1 MSELYPGS
9 HQIPAMRYHNK
20 LSDAKVDAAMTN
32 GEWCLQEKKDGCFYQ
47 LEKIDNDH
55 IYLFSRTKSKHT
67 NEFCEKGGNVPH
79 IIEWARNFLP
89 DDTVLLGEI
98 YIPGGHSNDV
108 TSIMGCL
115 PKNAIARQEASDW
128 VHYYVFDC
136 IYYAGNN
143 LCDNTFET
151 RVGHYLEYMLYDAF
165 EAGNYIGGYQPVN
178 EYIEMATTYTLGE
191 NINIGIGCKSF
202 QEKLSEIFAAGGEG
216 AVFKRLDGIYE
227 PDKRPMTCFK
237 MKEHVDSVD
246 LVIMELIDPEPIY
259 TGKDKDNWP
268 YWAGQTFVSDY
279 PDHGYYKINDF
290 LIFNHKP
297 TEEELPFGYKAVPIT
312 KHYYFGWKNALRLGA
327 YKNGEFVE
335 VGRVASG
342 LTDEMRED
350 MAAHPENYLGKVAQ
364 ISCMSLNKKDHTIRH
379 PVFERMRPDKD
390 KNDCLLDE
398 IFS

>member
-1 MSELYPGS
+1 MTLYEGS

-55 IYLFSRTKSKHT
+55 IYLFSRTKSKKT
-67 NEFCEKGGNVPH
+67 EELAEKGANVPH
-79 IIEWARNFLP
+79 IIDWAREYLP

-136 IYYAGNN
+136 IYYNGNN
-143 LCDNTFET
+143 LCDNALET
-151 RVGHYLEYMLYDAF
+151 RVGHYLECMLYDCF
-165 EAGNYIGGYQPVN
+165 EAGNYIGGYQSVN
-178 EYIEMATTYTLGE
+178 EYVEMATTYTLGE

-202 QEKLSEIFAAGGEG
+202 QEKLNEIFAAGGEG
-216 AVFKRLDGIYE
+216 AVFKRLDSIYE

-246 LVIMELIDPEPIY
+246 LVCMELLDPVMEY
-259 TGKDKDNWP
+259 TGKELDSWP
-268 YWAGQTFVSDY
+268 YWYNAEYKEKVYAAHGAIKIMIKSDK
-279 PDHGYYKINDF
+279 YY
-290 LIFNHKP
+290 
-297 TEEELPFGYKAVPIT
+297 PIT
-312 KHYYFGWKNALRLGA
+312 KHYFFEWKNGMRLGA
-327 YKNGEFVE
+327 YKDGKLIE

-342 LTDEMRED
+342 LTDEIRED
-350 MAAHPENYLGKVAQ
+350 MAVHPENYLNKVVQ
-364 ISCMSLNKKDHTIRH
+364 ISCMSLNKKDHTVRH
-379 PVFERMRPDKD
+379 PVFECMRPDKD
-390 KNDCLLDE
+390 INDCLLDE

>member
-55 IYLFSRTKSKHT
+55 IYLFSRTKSKKT
-67 NEFCEKGGNVPH
+67 GELAEKGANVPH
-79 IIEWARNFLP
+79 IIEWARRFLP
-89 DDTVLLGEI
+89 DDTILLGEI

-108 TSIMGCL
+108 TSVMGCL

-128 VHYYVFDC
+128 VHYYIFDC
-136 IYYAGNN
+136 IYYNGNN
-143 LCDNTFET
+143 LCDNTLET
-151 RVGHYLEYMLYDAF
+151 RVGYYLEYELCDCF
-165 EAGNYIGGYQPVN
+165 LN
-178 EYIEMATTYTLGE
+178 EKYIEMTTTYTLGE
-191 NINIGIGCKSF
+191 NVNIGIGCTSF
-202 QEKLSEIFAAGGEG
+202 QEKLNEIFAAGGEG
-216 AVFKRLDGIYE
+216 AVFKRLDSVYE

-246 LVIMELIDPEPIY
+246 LVVMELLNPVKEY
-259 TGKDKDNWP
+259 TGKELNTWP
-268 YWAGQTFVSDY
+268 YWYDTKLQEEFYVTENAIKGVIESDRFY
-279 PDHGYYKINDF
+279 P
-290 LIFNHKP
+290 
-297 TEEELPFGYKAVPIT
+297 VT
-312 KHYYFGWKNALRLGA
+312 KHYFFRWKNGMRLGA
-327 YKNGEFVE
+327 YKDGKLVE

-350 MAAHPENYLGKVAQ
+350 MAEHPENYIGKVVQ
-364 ISCMSLNKKDHTIRH
+364 ISCMSLNKKDHTVRH
-379 PVFERMRPDKD
+379 PVFECMRPDKD
-390 KNDCLLDE
+390 ENDCLLDE

>member
-20 LSDAKVDAAMTN
+20 LSDAKVDAAMAN
-32 GEWCLQEKKDGCFYQ
+32 GEWCMQQKMDGCFYQ

-55 IYLFSRTKSKHT
+55 IYLFSRTKSKKT
-67 NEFCEKGGNVPH
+67 GELAEKSGNVPH
-79 IIEWARNFLP
+79 IIKWAREYLP

-216 AVFKRLDGIYE
+216 AVFKRLDSIYE

-246 LVIMELIDPEPIY
+246 LVIMNLLDPVKEYSGKELD
-259 TGKDKDNWP
+259 TWP
-268 YWAGQTFVSDY
+268 YWYDTKY
-279 PDHGYYKINDF
+279 
-290 LIFNHKP
+290 
-297 TEEELPFGYKAVPIT
+297 EEEVYAGHGAIKDLIKSDRYYPIT
-312 KHYYFGWKNALRLGA
+312 KHYFFGWKNGMQLGA
-327 YKNGEFVE
+327 YKDGQIVE

-364 ISCMSLNKKDHTIRH
+364 ISCMSLNKKDHTVRH
-379 PVFERMRPDKD
+379 PVFECMRPDKD
-390 KNDCLLDE
+390 VNDCLLNE

>member
-1 MSELYPGS
+1 MTLYKGS

-32 GEWCLQEKKDGCFYQ
+32 CEWCLQEKKDGCFYQ

-55 IYLFSRTKSKHT
+55 IYLFSRTKSKKT
-67 NEFCEKGGNVPH
+67 GELAEKGGNVPH
-79 IIEWARNFLP
+79 IVKWAREYLP

-202 QEKLSEIFAAGGEG
+202 QEKLNEIFTAGGEG
-216 AVFKRLDGIYE
+216 AVFKRLDSIYE

-246 LVIMELIDPEPIY
+246 LIVMELLDPIREY
-259 TGKDKDNWP
+259 TGKELDTWP
-268 YWAGQTFVSDY
+268 YWVGISSDG
-279 PDHGYYKINDF
+279 DHGNFERFIDPGAPREQE
-290 LIFNHKP
+290 IFDEK
-297 TEEELPFGYKAVPIT
+297 FVPVT
-312 KHYYFGWKNALRLGA
+312 KHYYYGWKNGLRLGA
-327 YKNGEFVE
+327 YKDGKLIEI
-335 VGRVASG
+335 GRVASG

-350 MAAHPENYLGKVAQ
+350 MAVHPENYLNKVAQ
-364 ISCMSLNKKDHTIRH
+364 ISCMSLNKKDHTVRH
-379 PVFERMRPDKD
+379 PVFECMRPDKD
-390 KNDCLLDE
+390 INDCLLDE

>member
-32 GEWCLQEKKDGCFYQ
+32 GEWCMQEKKDGCFYQ
-47 LEKIDNDH
+47 LEKIDDDH
-55 IYLFSRTKSKHT
+55 IYLFSRTKSKKT
-67 NEFCEKGGNVPH
+67 GELAEKGANVPH
-79 IIEWARNFLP
+79 IIEWARRFLP

-128 VHYYVFDC
+128 VRYYVFDC

-143 LCDNTFET
+143 LCNNTFET
-151 RVGHYLEYMLYDAF
+151 RVGYYLEYMLYDCF
-165 EAGNYIGGYQPVN
+165 ELGNYIGGYHPAC
-178 EYIEMATTYTLGE
+178 EYVEMATTYTFGE
-191 NINIGIGCKSF
+191 NVNIGVKCTSF
-202 QEKLSEIFAAGGEG
+202 QEKLAEIFVAGGEG
-216 AVFKRLDGIYE
+216 AVFKRLDSIYE

-246 LVIMELIDPEPIY
+246 LIVMELLDPVREY
-259 TGKDKDNWP
+259 TGKEIDTWP
-268 YWAGQTFVSDY
+268 YWEDNIPV
-279 PDHGYYKINDF
+279 
-290 LIFNHKP
+290 
-297 TEEELPFGYKAVPIT
+297 T
-312 KHYYFGWKNALRLGA
+312 KHYYYNWKNGMRLGA
-327 YKNGEFVE
+327 YKDGKLVE

-342 LTDEMRED
+342 LTDELRED
-350 MAAHPENYLGKVAQ
+350 MAAHPENYLNKVVQ
-364 ISCMSLNKKDHTIRH
+364 ISCMSLNKKDHTVRH
-379 PVFERMRPDKD
+379 PVFECMRPDKD
-390 KNDCLLDE
+390 VNDCLLDE

>member
-1 MSELYPGS
+1 MTLYEGS

-55 IYLFSRTKSKHT
+55 IYLFSRTKSKKT
-67 NEFCEKGGNVPH
+67 GELAEKGDNVPH
-79 IIEWARNFLP
+79 IIEWAREYLP

-108 TSIMGCL
+108 TSVMGCL

-136 IYYAGNN
+136 IYYNGNN
-143 LCDNTFET
+143 LCDNTLET
-151 RVGHYLEYMLYDAF
+151 RVGHYLECMLYDCF
-165 EAGNYIGGYQPVN
+165 ELGNYIGGYNSACKYV
-178 EYIEMATTYTLGE
+178 EMATTYTLGE
-191 NINIGIGCKSF
+191 NVNIGIGCESF
-202 QEKLSEIFAAGGEG
+202 QEKLNEIFAAGGEG
-216 AVFKRLDGIYE
+216 AVFKRLDSIYE

-246 LVIMELIDPEPIY
+246 LIVMELLDPVPEY
-259 TGKDKDNWP
+259 TGKELDTWP
-268 YWAGQTFVSDY
+268 YWYDTEY
-279 PDHGYYKINDF
+279 
-290 LIFNHKP
+290 
-297 TEEELPFGYKAVPIT
+297 EEEVYAAQGAIKHMIESDRYRPIT
-312 KHYYFGWKNALRLGA
+312 KHFFFGWKNAFKVGA
-327 YKNGEFVE
+327 YRDGKLIE

-350 MAAHPENYLGKVAQ
+350 MAVHPENYINKVVQ
-364 ISCMSLNKKDHTIRH
+364 ISCMSLNKKDYTVRH
-379 PVFERMRPDKD
+379 PVFECIRPDKD
-390 KNDCLLDE
+390 INDCLLDE

>member
-55 IYLFSRTKSKHT
+55 IYLFSRTKSKKT
-67 NEFCEKGGNVPH
+67 GELAEKGANVPH
-79 IIEWARNFLP
+79 IIEWARKNLP
-89 DDTVLLGEI
+89 NDTVLLGEI

-128 VHYYVFDC
+128 VHYYIFDC

-143 LCDNTFET
+143 FCDNTFEI
-151 RVGHYLEYMLYDAF
+151 RVGHYLEHHLYNCF
-165 EAGNYIGGYQPVN
+165 VN
-178 EYIEMATTYTLGE
+178 EKYVEMATTYTLGE
-191 NINIGIGCKSF
+191 NVNIGVGCNSF
-202 QEKLSEIFAAGGEG
+202 QEKLNEIFAAGGEG
-216 AVFKRLDGIYE
+216 AVFKRLDSIYE

-246 LVIMELIDPEPIY
+246 LIVMELLDPVQEY
-259 TGKDKDNWP
+259 TGKELDTWP
-268 YWAGQTFVSDY
+268 YWYNTEYKEGLYAAQGAIKHMIESDK
-279 PDHGYYKINDF
+279 YY
-290 LIFNHKP
+290 
-297 TEEELPFGYKAVPIT
+297 PIT
-312 KHYYFGWKNALRLGA
+312 KHFFFGWKNALKVGA
-327 YKNGEFVE
+327 YKDGKLIE

-350 MAAHPENYLGKVAQ
+350 MAAHPENYLNKVVQ
-364 ISCMSLNKKDHTIRH
+364 ISCMSLNKKDHTVRH
-379 PVFERMRPDKD
+379 PVFECMRPDKD
-390 KNDCLLDE
+390 INDCLLDE

>member
-1 MSELYPGS
+1 MTLYEGS

-20 LSDAKVDAAMTN
+20 LSDAKIDAAMTN
-32 GEWCLQEKKDGCFYQ
+32 GEWCMQEKKDGCFYQ

-55 IYLFSRTKSKHT
+55 IYLFSRTKSKKT
-67 NEFCEKGGNVPH
+67 GELAEKGGNVPH
-79 IIEWARNFLP
+79 IIKWAREYLP

-202 QEKLSEIFAAGGEG
+202 QEKLNEIFTAGGEG
-216 AVFKRLDGIYE
+216 AVFKRLDSIYE

-246 LVIMELIDPEPIY
+246 LIIMDLLNPVKEYSGKELDNWDFNIRASDENRLQGKYSWLKKNGYEPI
-259 TGKDKDNWP
+259 P
-268 YWAGQTFVSDY
+268 V
-279 PDHGYYKINDF
+279 
-290 LIFNHKP
+290 
-297 TEEELPFGYKAVPIT
+297 T
-312 KHYYFGWKNALRLGA
+312 KHYYYGWKNGMRLGA
-327 YKNGEFVE
+327 YKDDELIE

-364 ISCMSLNKKDHTIRH
+364 ISCMSLNKKDKTIRH

>member
-1 MSELYPGS
+1 MTLYEGS

-55 IYLFSRTKSKHT
+55 IYLFSRTKSKKT
-67 NEFCEKGGNVPH
+67 GELAEKGGNVPH
-79 IIEWARNFLP
+79 IIKWAREYLP

-143 LCDNTFET
+143 LCNNTFET

-202 QEKLSEIFAAGGEG
+202 QEKLSEIFATGGEG
-216 AVFKRLDGIYE
+216 AVFKRLDSIYE

-246 LVIMELIDPEPIY
+246 LVVMELLDPVREY
-259 TGKDKDNWP
+259 TGKEIETWP
-268 YWAGQTFVSDY
+268 YWEIWEEVAEDKWQWVKANYCHGK
-279 PDHGYYKINDF
+279 PDNW
-290 LIFNHKP
+290 
-297 TEEELPFGYKAVPIT
+297 AVPVT
-312 KHYYFGWKNALRLGA
+312 KPYFYDWYNAIRLGA
-327 YKNGEFVE
+327 YKDGKLVE

-350 MAAHPENYLGKVAQ
+350 MAEHQENYLGKVVQ

-379 PVFERMRPDKD
+379 PVFECMRPDKD
-390 KNDCLLDE
+390 ENDCLLDE

>member
-20 LSDAKVDAAMTN
+20 LSDSKVDAAMTN
-32 GEWCLQEKKDGCFYQ
+32 GEWCMQEKKDGCFYQ

-55 IYLFSRTKSKHT
+55 IYLFSRTKSKKT
-67 NEFCEKGGNVPH
+67 GELAEKGGNVPH
-79 IIEWARNFLP
+79 IIEWAREYLP

-151 RVGHYLEYMLYDAF
+151 RAGHYLEGQL
-165 EAGNYIGGYQPVN
+165 GYYFTTDNTLVGQRYV
-178 EYIEMATTYTLGE
+178 EMATTYTLKE
-191 NINIGIGCKSF
+191 NINIGIECNSF
-202 QEKLSEIFAAGGEG
+202 QEKLNEIFATGGEG
-216 AVFKRLDGIYE
+216 AVFKRLDSIYE

-246 LVIMELIDPEPIY
+246 LVIMELLDPVKEY
-259 TGKDKDNWP
+259 TGKELDTWP
-268 YWAGQTFVSDY
+268 YWHDIKLQEEFYVTENAIKGVIESDRFY
-279 PDHGYYKINDF
+279 P
-290 LIFNHKP
+290 
-297 TEEELPFGYKAVPIT
+297 VT
-312 KHYYFGWKNALRLGA
+312 KHYFFKWKNGIRLGA
-327 YKNGEFVE
+327 YKNGKLVE

-350 MAAHPENYLGKVAQ
+350 MAEHPEKYIGKVAQ
-364 ISCMSLNKKDHTIRH
+364 ISCMSLNKKDHTVRH

-390 KNDCLLDE
+390 ENDCLLDE

>member
-1 MSELYPGS
+1 MTLYEGS

-20 LSDAKVDAAMTN
+20 LSDAKVDVAMTN
-32 GEWCLQEKKDGCFYQ
+32 GEWCMQEKKDGCFYQ

-55 IYLFSRTKSKHT
+55 IYLFSRTKSKKT
-67 NEFCEKGGNVPH
+67 GELAEKGGNVPH
-79 IIEWARNFLP
+79 IIKWAREYLP

-115 PKNAIARQEASDW
+115 PKNAIARQEVSDW

-202 QEKLSEIFAAGGEG
+202 QEKLNEIFTAGGEG

-246 LVIMELIDPEPIY
+246 LVIMDLLDPVKEYSGKELD
-259 TGKDKDNWP
+259 TWP
-268 YWAGQTFVSDY
+268 YWYDTKY
-279 PDHGYYKINDF
+279 
-290 LIFNHKP
+290 
-297 TEEELPFGYKAVPIT
+297 EEEVYVGHGAIKDLIKSDRYYPIT
-312 KHYYFGWKNALRLGA
+312 KHYFFGWKNGMQLGA
-327 YKNGEFVE
+327 YKDGQIIE

-379 PVFERMRPDKD
+379 PVFECMRPDKD
-390 KNDCLLDE
+390 ENDCLLDE
-398 IFS
+398 IFN

>member
-55 IYLFSRTKSKHT
+55 IYLFSRTKSKKT
-67 NEFCEKGGNVPH
+67 GELAEKGGNVPH
-79 IIEWARNFLP
+79 IIEWARKHLP

-108 TSIMGCL
+108 TSVMGCL

-136 IYYAGNN
+136 IWYAGNN

-151 RVGHYLEYMLYDAF
+151 RVGHYLEYRLYDCF
-165 EAGNYIGGYQPVN
+165 IDEKYV
-178 EYIEMATTYTLGE
+178 EMAITYTLGE
-191 NINIGIGCKSF
+191 NIEIGIGCVSF
-202 QEKLSEIFAAGGEG
+202 QEKLNEIFTAGGEG
-216 AVFKRLDGIYE
+216 AVFKRLDSIYE

-237 MKEHVDSVD
+237 MKEHVDSID
-246 LVIMELIDPEPIY
+246 LIVMELLDPVREY
-259 TGKDKDNWP
+259 TGKELDKWLFWYDKENKEYVYAVERIRKIFAESDNYEPVTKP
-268 YWAGQTFVSDY
+268 YFYD
-279 PDHGYYKINDF
+279 
-290 LIFNHKP
+290 
-297 TEEELPFGYKAVPIT
+297 
-312 KHYYFGWKNALRLGA
+312 WKNAMRLGA
-327 YKNGEFVE
+327 YKDGKLVE
-335 VGRVASG
+335 VCRVASG
-342 LTDEMRED
+342 LTDELRYD
-350 MAAHPENYLGKVAQ
+350 MAENPENYINKVVQ
-364 ISCMSLNKKDHTIRH
+364 ISCMSLNKKDYTVRH
-379 PVFERMRPDKD
+379 PVFECMRPDKD
-390 KNDCLLDE
+390 INDCLLDE

>member
-1 MSELYPGS
+1 MTLYEGS

-55 IYLFSRTKSKHT
+55 IYLFSRTKSKKT
-67 NEFCEKGGNVPH
+67 GELAEKGANVPH
-79 IIEWARNFLP
+79 IIKWAREYLP

-191 NINIGIGCKSF
+191 NIN
-202 QEKLSEIFAAGGEG
+202 LS
-216 AVFKRLDGIYE
+216 
-227 PDKRPMTCFK
+227 
-237 MKEHVDSVD
+237 
-246 LVIMELIDPEPIY
+246 
-259 TGKDKDNWP
+259 
-268 YWAGQTFVSDY
+268 
-279 PDHGYYKINDF
+279 
-290 LIFNHKP
+290 
-297 TEEELPFGYKAVPIT
+297 
-312 KHYYFGWKNALRLGA
+312 
-327 YKNGEFVE
+327 
-335 VGRVASG
+335 
-342 LTDEMRED
+342 
-350 MAAHPENYLGKVAQ
+350 
-364 ISCMSLNKKDHTIRH
+364 
-379 PVFERMRPDKD
+379 
-390 KNDCLLDE
+390 
-398 IFS
+398 

>member
-20 LSDAKVDAAMTN
+20 LSDSKVDAAMTN

-55 IYLFSRTKSKHT
+55 IYLFSRTKSKKT
-67 NEFCEKGGNVPH
+67 GELAEKGANVPH
-79 IIEWARNFLP
+79 IIEWARRFLP

-136 IYYAGNN
+136 IYYNGNN
-143 LCDNTFET
+143 LCDNTLET
-151 RVGHYLEYMLYDAF
+151 RVGHYLECMLYDCF
-165 EAGNYIGGYQPVN
+165 ELGNYIGGYNPACKYV
-178 EYIEMATTYTLGE
+178 EMATTYTLGE
-191 NINIGIGCKSF
+191 NVNIGIGCTSF
-202 QEKLSEIFAAGGEG
+202 QEKLNEIFAAGGEG
-216 AVFKRLDGIYE
+216 AVFKRLDSIYE

-246 LVIMELIDPEPIY
+246 LVVMELLNPVKEY
-259 TGKDKDNWP
+259 TGKELDTWP
-268 YWAGQTFVSDY
+268 YWYDT
-279 PDHGYYKINDF
+279 K
-290 LIFNHKP
+290 LK
-297 TEEELPFGYKAVPIT
+297 EEVYVAEGALKAVVESDRFYPVT
-312 KHYYFGWKNALRLGA
+312 KHYFFRWKNGMRLGA
-327 YKNGEFVE
+327 YKDGKLIE

-350 MAAHPENYLGKVAQ
+350 MAEHPENYLGKVAQ
-364 ISCMSLNKKDHTIRH
+364 ISCMSLNKKDHTVRH
-379 PVFERMRPDKD
+379 PVFECMRPDKD
-390 KNDCLLDE
+390 ENDCLLDE

>member
-1 MSELYPGS
+1 MTLYEGS

-55 IYLFSRTKSKHT
+55 IYLFSRTKSKKT
-67 NEFCEKGGNVPH
+67 GELAEKGDNVPH

-89 DDTVLLGEI
+89 DDTVVLGEI

-128 VHYYVFDC
+128 VHYYIFDC
-136 IYYAGNN
+136 IYYNGNN
-143 LCDNTFET
+143 LCNNTVET
-151 RVGHYLEYMLYDAF
+151 RIGHYLEYMLYDAF
-165 EAGNYIGGYQPVN
+165 EAGNYLGGYQPTCKYV
-178 EYIEMATTYTLGE
+178 EMATTYTLGE
-191 NINIGIGCKSF
+191 NVNIGIGCESF
-202 QEKLSEIFAAGGEG
+202 QEKLKEIFAAGGEG
-216 AVFKRLDGIYE
+216 AVFKRLDSIYE

-246 LVIMELIDPEPIY
+246 LIVMELLDPVREY
-259 TGKDKDNWP
+259 TGKELDTWDFNIR
-268 YWAGQTFVSDY
+268 ASDGNRLQGKY
-279 PDHGYYKINDF
+279 LWLKEHGYD
-290 LIFNHKP
+290 P
-297 TEEELPFGYKAVPIT
+297 VPVT
-312 KHYYFGWKNALRLGA
+312 KHYYYNWKNGMRLGA
-327 YKNGEFVE
+327 YKDGRLTE

-342 LTDEMRED
+342 LTDEMRGD
-350 MAAHPENYLGKVAQ
+350 MAVHPENYLNKVVQ
-364 ISCMSLNKKDHTIRH
+364 ISCMSLNKKDHTVRH
-379 PVFERMRPDKD
+379 PVFECMRPDKD
-390 KNDCLLDE
+390 INDCLLDE

>member
-1 MSELYPGS
+1 MSKLYPGS

-55 IYLFSRTKSKHT
+55 IYLFSRTKSKKT
-67 NEFCEKGGNVPH
+67 GELAEKSGNVPH
-79 IIEWARNFLP
+79 IIEWARNYLP
-89 DDTVLLGEI
+89 NDTVLLGEI

-136 IYYAGNN
+136 IYYNGNN
-143 LCDNTFET
+143 LCDNTLET
-151 RVGHYLEYMLYDAF
+151 RVGHYLEYMLYDCF
-165 EAGNYIGGYQPVN
+165 ELGNYIGGYYPACKYV
-178 EYIEMATTYTLGE
+178 EMATTYTLGE
-191 NINIGIGCKSF
+191 NINIGIGCTSF
-202 QEKLSEIFAAGGEG
+202 QEKLNEIFAAGGEG
-216 AVFKRLDGIYE
+216 AVFKRFDGIYE

-246 LVIMELIDPEPIY
+246 LIVMELLDPVREY
-259 TGKDKDNWP
+259 TGKELDTWP
-268 YWAGQTFVSDY
+268 YWYNTE
-279 PDHGYYKINDF
+279 YK
-290 LIFNHKP
+290 
-297 TEEELPFGYKAVPIT
+297 EELYAAQGAIKHMIESDKYYPIT
-312 KHYYFGWKNALRLGA
+312 KHFFFGWKNALKVGA
-327 YKNGEFVE
+327 YKDGKLIE

-350 MAAHPENYLGKVAQ
+350 MAAHPENYLNKVVQ
-364 ISCMSLNKKDHTIRH
+364 ISCMSLNKKDYTVRH
-379 PVFERMRPDKD
+379 PVFECMRPDKD
-390 KNDCLLDE
+390 INDCLLDE